1 MTTTIIFA
9 LIFFV
14 MIGYYVYFLVVES
27 HDVVNNDYNKRIDG
41 YAETVVRGT
50 IFSADGDKLAY
61 TKTDDAGNETRE
73 YPYDE
78 LFSHVIGIKK
88 SWKIRFR
95 ESLQLR
101 AFKYKC
107 QSYSK
112 NSRRFYECKRK
123 RK

>member
-78 LFSHVIGIKK
+78 LFSHVIGIKNHGN
-88 SWKIRFR
+88 
-95 ESLQLR
+95 QV
-101 AFKYKC
+101 
-107 QSYSK
+107 
-112 NSRRFYECKRK
+112 
-123 RK
+123 

>member
-50 IFSADGDKLAY
+50 IFSADG
-61 TKTDDAGNETRE
+61 NRN
-73 YPYDE
+73 
-78 LFSHVIGIKK
+78 KK

-107 QSYSK
+107 QYYSK